1 MKKHIYPEMSRVE
14 QYPLRIGSKLFSV
27 LIVELDWSPKKLQK
41 KWYNNWYCL
50 LWPPANIVC

>member
-41 KWYNNWYCL
+41 GGIIIGTVCSG
-50 LWPPANIVC
+50 PPRI